1 MYWFTSTHTLICSSN
16 AFFAFEHYI
25 CCNNLYRA
33 AWDIKAVT
41 VLQNHIQVNAS
52 IIRPQFVLIPE
63 SLFRE
68 RKNQKNNFLPQAW
81 SADYDYIMNKTQ
93 IHYCKM
99 FPVYS
104 LCEQPAKI
112 TAFIR
117 PTCLSDSLT
126 ASTITI
132 QEDGTM
138 TWYWKCFRFRV
149 IENQDH
155 VHTMWTVVF
164 KDSFNIFFTQPKF
177 LCLLKLAIN
186 AIEAGML

>member
-1 MYWFTSTHTLICSSN
+1 M
-16 AFFAFEHYI
+16 
-25 CCNNLYRA
+25 YRA
-33 AWDIKAVT
+33 AWDIKTVT

-52 IIRPQFVLIPE
+52 IIGPQFVLIPE
-63 SLFRE
+63 FLFRE
-68 RKNQKNNFLPQAW
+68 KKKTKNNFLPQAW

-104 LCEQPAKI
+104 SCEQPAKI

-149 IENQDH
+149 IENQDAPH
-155 VHTMWTVVF
+155 VNCCIQGFIQYIFYSTKISVF
-164 KDSFNIFFTQPKF
+164 LEIGNKCHWSWHLFSVEKLFSCVFSWNLDFGFWLLWIFG
-177 LCLLKLAIN
+177 LAF
-186 AIEAGML
+186 

>member
-1 MYWFTSTHTLICSSN
+1 MGH
-16 AFFAFEHYI
+16 
-25 CCNNLYRA
+25 
-33 AWDIKAVT
+33 
-41 VLQNHIQVNAS
+41 
-52 IIRPQFVLIPE
+52 
-63 SLFRE
+63 SLCWYLNFYLE
-68 RKNQKNNFLPQAW
+68 KKKKKHNFLPQAW

-149 IENQDH
+149 IENQDAPH
-155 VHTMWTVVF
+155 VNCCIQGFIQYIFYSTKISVFVEIGNKCHWSWDVIVVLLCVF
-164 KDSFNIFFTQPKF
+164 LKFGFWLLTSLDFWVSFLILSACEFTF
-177 LCLLKLAIN
+177 WFSYTHSY
-186 AIEAGML
+186 EE

>member
-1 MYWFTSTHTLICSSN
+1 MGH
-16 AFFAFEHYI
+16 
-25 CCNNLYRA
+25 
-33 AWDIKAVT
+33 
-41 VLQNHIQVNAS
+41 
-52 IIRPQFVLIPE
+52 
-63 SLFRE
+63 SLCWYLNFYLE
-68 RKNQKNNFLPQAW
+68 RKKKQKNNFLPQAW

-104 LCEQPAKI
+104 SCEQPAKI

-138 TWYWKCFRFRV
+138 TWYWKCFHFRV
-149 IENQDH
+149 IENQDAPH
-155 VHTMWTVVF
+155 VNCCIQGFIQYIFYSTKISVF
-164 KDSFNIFFTQPKF
+164 LEIGNKCHWSWHLFSVEKLFSCVFSWNLDFGFWLLWIFG
-177 LCLLKLAIN
+177 LAF
-186 AIEAGML
+186 

>member
-1 MYWFTSTHTLICSSN
+1 M
-16 AFFAFEHYI
+16 
-25 CCNNLYRA
+25 YRA
-33 AWDIKAVT
+33 AWDIKTVT

-52 IIRPQFVLIPE
+52 IIGPQFVLIPE
-63 SLFRE
+63 FLFRE
-68 RKNQKNNFLPQAW
+68 KKKQKNNFLPQAW

-104 LCEQPAKI
+104 SCEQPAKI

-155 VHTMWTVVF
+155 VHPMWTVVF
-164 KDSFNIFFTQPKF
+164 KDSFNNIFTQPKF
-177 LCLLKLAIN
+177 LFVEIGNKCHWSWHLFSVEKLFSCVFSWNLDFGFWLLWIFGLAF
-186 AIEAGML
+186 